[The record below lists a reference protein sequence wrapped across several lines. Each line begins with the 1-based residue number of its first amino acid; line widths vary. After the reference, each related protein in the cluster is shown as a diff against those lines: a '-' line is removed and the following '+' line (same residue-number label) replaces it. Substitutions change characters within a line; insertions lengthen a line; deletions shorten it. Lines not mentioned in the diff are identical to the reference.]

1 MKKRCLATVLSLLL
15 LFAALLCGCA
25 DPTPDCVRIEILDVD
40 QSDCTLITQG
50 EQVLMIDTGTVTERH
65 SVQGALHKR
74 GVDRID
80 LLVLTHAHE
89 DHIGNARMILETYT
103 VGGLIVPSVDDP
115 DPDFKTVL
123 KAAEERG
130 VPITVATDGQC
141 LKCGDMTVEFL
152 KTAYSNDDPNNG
164 SMVLKVIYGETAA
177 LFTGDNEKKG
187 EKALLESVPPERLRC
202 DLLKAGHH
210 GSSNATGEALLDA
223 VAPRYVAISCG
234 RYNSY
239 GFPAY
244 DLVDRLNERGIE
256 WHSTDSAGTLC
267 YVSDGKSIWYEE

>member
-1 MKKRCLATVLSLLL
+1 MKKWCLATVLLLL
-15 LFAALLCGCA
+15 LFAVLLGGCT
-25 DPTPDCVRIEILDVD
+25 DPASDCVKIEILDVD
-40 QSDCTLITQG
+40 QSDCVLITQG
-50 EQVLMIDTGTVTERH
+50 EHVLMIDTGTVTERH
-65 SVQGALHKR
+65 SVQGALHGR
-74 GVDRID
+74 GIDRID

-103 VGGLIVPSVDDP
+103 VGGLIVPSVADP
-115 DPDFKTVL
+115 DPDFKMVL
-123 KAAEERG
+123 EAAERRS
-130 VPITVATDGQC
+130 VPITVAADGQ
-141 LKCGDMTVEFL
+141 LLGCGDMTVELL
-152 KTAYSNDDPNNG
+152 KTAYSDTDPNNG

-187 EKALLESVPPERLRC
+187 EKALLASIPPERLRC

-210 GSSNATGEALLDA
+210 GSANATGDALLDA
-223 VAPRYVAISCG
+223 AAPRYVAISCG

-256 WHSTDSAGTLC
+256 WRSTDATGTLC